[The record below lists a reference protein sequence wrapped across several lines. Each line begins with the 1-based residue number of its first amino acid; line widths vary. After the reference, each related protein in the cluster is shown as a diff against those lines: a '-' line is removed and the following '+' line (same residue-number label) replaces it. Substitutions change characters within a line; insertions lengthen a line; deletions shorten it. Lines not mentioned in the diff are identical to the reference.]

1 MEKVFKQID
10 KIVTIVK
17 VLCMEGKIKK
27 LVYDEIILSLE
38 DMKDEL
44 NKFTIT
50 DTTSSKSF
58 SNIEKFVN
66 EHINYADSET
76 LFEELHRRGFR
87 VSGGK
92 LVREEDV

>member
-1 MEKVFKQID
+1 MEKVFKLID
-10 KIVTIVK
+10 KIAIIMK
-17 VLCMEGKIKK
+17 VLCFDGKIKK

-44 NKFTIT
+44 NKFAIT
-50 DTTSSKSF
+50 DTASSKSF

-76 LFEELHRRGFR
+76 LFEELHRRGFN
-87 VSGGK
+87 VDNVKKEG
-92 LVREEDV
+92 

>member
-1 MEKVFKQID
+1 MEKVFKLIG
-10 KIVTIVK
+10 KIAIIIK
-17 VLCMEGKIKK
+17 VLCLDGKIKK

-50 DTTSSKSF
+50 DPTSSKSF
-58 SNIEKFVN
+58 SNMEKFVN

-87 VSGGK
+87 VSDGK
-92 LVREEDV
+92 FVREEDV

>member
-1 MEKVFKQID
+1 MEKVFQQID
-10 KIVTIVK
+10 KILTIVK
-17 VLCMEGKIKK
+17 VLCLEGKIKK

-50 DTTSSKSF
+50 DPTSSKSF

-87 VSGGK
+87 ISDGK
-92 LVREEDV
+92 FVRKEDV

>member
-10 KIVTIVK
+10 KIITIVK
-17 VLCMEGKIKK
+17 VLCMEGKIQKQT
-27 LVYDEIILSLE
+27 YDEIRLSLV

-50 DTTSSKSF
+50 DPTSSKSF